1 MKNYTKNEESC
12 IGRLLKQIFLDD
24 AEESLRDLHEV
35 ALKNGV
41 RIDRCTHVV
50 EFLLDN
56 QECLDVWLKSKE
68 SC

>member
-1 MKNYTKNEESC
+1 MNEESC
-12 IGRLLKQIFLDD
+12 IGRLLKQLLLDD
-24 AEESLRDLHEV
+24 AGESLRELHEV
-35 ALKNGV
+35 ALENGV

-56 QECLDVWLKSKE
+56 PQCLDVWLKSKE